1 MTQQQRCPH
10 ATGNKCGIESSPKP
24 PNTSHTSENIM
35 HKNEKDVDTRIEK
48 LETRIHVLEMQ
59 VIQLKKELTCDRH

>member
-1 MTQQQRCPH
+1 
-10 ATGNKCGIESSPKP
+10 
-24 PNTSHTSENIM
+24 M

-59 VIQLKKELTCDRH
+59 VIQLKKRTDLRPSLNVDIIIQPDTGCQRIPGFTRSRTDPYRRILL

>member
-1 MTQQQRCPH
+1 
-10 ATGNKCGIESSPKP
+10 
-24 PNTSHTSENIM
+24 M

-59 VIQLKKELTCDRH
+59 VIQLEKELTCDRH